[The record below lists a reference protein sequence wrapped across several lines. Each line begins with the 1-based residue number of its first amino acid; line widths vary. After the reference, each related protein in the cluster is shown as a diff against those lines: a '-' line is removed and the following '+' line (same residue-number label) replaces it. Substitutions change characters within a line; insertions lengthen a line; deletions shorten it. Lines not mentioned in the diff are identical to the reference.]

1 MLYSVNLARSEAI
14 KRGTEV
20 RLVSV
25 AGSDWSGGW
34 NLVADTNNDSD
45 FDDAADIL
53 MQWEALNGDGS
64 LAIAATNSPTDTYLA
79 FTSRGALSPSNASFI
94 FTLEPGDCN
103 AIDSRII
110 ALQPSYLNQVTQ
122 FRRADAQAVLMEAA
136 QFMERFYTENNRY
149 DQDSGGTAVALP
161 APLRE
166 SPRDSGTKS
175 YDISV
180 QASTAST
187 YTLRATPKNAQTGDG
202 FLQITNTF
210 AKGWDSDN
218 GGSLSAAEQ
227 TWSQH

>member
-1 MLYSVNLARSEAI
+1 
-14 KRGTEV
+14 V

-110 ALQPSYLNQVTQ
+110 ALQPSG
-122 FRRADAQAVLMEAA
+122 RA
-136 QFMERFYTENNRY
+136 
-149 DQDSGGTAVALP
+149 
-161 APLRE
+161 
-166 SPRDSGTKS
+166 
-175 YDISV
+175 SV
-180 QASTAST
+180 SH
-187 YTLRATPKNAQTGDG
+187 GDC
-202 FLQITNTF
+202 
-210 AKGWDSDN
+210 S
-218 GGSLSAAEQ
+218 E
-227 TWSQH
+227 